1 MTQLSGKEALF
12 FLVGFGLVN
21 AVVFSFIGMSLT
33 FIAGF
38 SLASWHFPLAVL
50 FALGVNYYAAHYLFG
65 PHCRKTLTVSTGIIV
80 TVIVVSILFSLL
92 FYDIS
97 FDGQMYHIDAAFYLK
112 NGWNPFKNEL
122 SPDINQA
129 LWLNHYGKGVEAPE
143 AAVYAL
149 INRIESTKSVNFM
162 VMAASFCLSMS
173 FLLRLGRF
181 SFRKN
186 LFFSFLLSCNPIVIY
201 LLLTTYVDGQ
211 LASYLLC
218 FLAAAGLL
226 YRNANRFY
234 LMLLAMLL
242 IIVLNIKFSS
252 VVFAAVFSAGL
263 LLALMLDRQI
273 KSLKKVFVICVL
285 ATGFGVGVVG
295 YFPYVS
301 NTVHFHDPLYPG
313 FHLLKSEAAK
323 LAPESFARRNRFSR
337 FFISF
342 FSHTDELHIY
352 RDKDPQIPSKIPFSF
367 NKTDIYNALKPTVC
381 RMAGF
386 GPFFSGISILGL
398 VFFIISA
405 WRVHDKKQLTPVLVV
420 LGTLL
425 VSVFLISEA
434 WYARYVPQLWFVPV
448 IALMA
453 SEYYGPSFMRLKN
466 LLYVIVLINLF
477 FAFASFPYVFYQ
489 SEKID
494 YELAQLKVSGQTISV
509 RFTYFVSNRIRFLE
523 KQIPFQETRI
533 PDNTG
538 VYMVCSSTRYIPP
551 QQPADLPKSW
561 ILRFGEKIEQRINP

>member
-1 MTQLSGKEALF
+1 MPQLSGKEGLF
-12 FLVGFGLVN
+12 FLIGFGLVN
-21 AVVFSFIGMSLT
+21 VVVLTFIGMSLT
-33 FIAGF
+33 FIFGF

-50 FALGVNYYAAHYLFG
+50 FALGVNYYAAHFLFG
-65 PHCRKTLTVSTGIIV
+65 PHCRNMLIGSTGIIV
-80 TVIVVSILFSLL
+80 VVIIVSILFSLL

-112 NGWNPFKNEL
+112 NGWNPFKKEL

-149 INRIESTKSVNFM
+149 TNRIETTKSVNFM

-173 FLLRLGRF
+173 FLLRLNRF

-186 LFFSFLLSCNPIVIY
+186 LFFGFLLSGNPIVIY

-211 LASYLLC
+211 LSSYLLC
-218 FLAAAGLL
+218 FLAVAGLL
-226 YRNANRFY
+226 YQNTNRVY

-252 VVFAAVFSAGL
+252 VVFAAIFSSGL
-263 LLALMLDRQI
+263 LLALILGGRI
-273 KSLKKVFVICVL
+273 KSLKKVFVVCVI
-285 ATGFGVGVVG
+285 AAGFGIGVVG

-301 NTVHFHDPLYPG
+301 NTIHFHDPLYPG
-313 FHLLKSEAAK
+313 FHLLQSEAAK

-342 FSHTDELHIY
+342 FSHTNELHIY
-352 RDKDPQIPSKIPFSF
+352 QDKDPQIPPKIPFSF
-367 NKTDIYNALKPTVC
+367 DKTDIYNALKPIVC

-386 GPFFSGISILGL
+386 GPFFSGISILAL
-398 VFFIISA
+398 VFFIMSA
-405 WRVHDKKQLTPVLVV
+405 WRLPDKKQLTPVLVL

-425 VSVFLISEA
+425 VSVFSISEA

-448 IALMA
+448 IALIA
-453 SEYYGPSFMRLKN
+453 SEYYRPAFIRLKN
-466 LLYVIVLINLF
+466 LLYLIVLINLS
-477 FAFASFPYVFYQ
+477 FAFAGFPYVYYQ
-489 SEKID
+489 SAKID
-494 YELAQLKVSGQTISV
+494 YELAKLKASGRTISV
-509 RFTYFVSNRIRFLE
+509 QFTYFVSNRIRFLE
-523 KQIPFQETRI
+523 KEIPFQETKI
-533 PDNTG
+533 PGNTG
-538 VYMVCSSTRYIPP
+538 IYMVGSSTRYIPP
-551 QQPADLPKSW
+551 EPGADLPKSW
-561 ILRFGEKIEQRINP
+561 ILRLGEKIEHRINP

>member
-1 MTQLSGKEALF
+1 
-12 FLVGFGLVN
+12 
-21 AVVFSFIGMSLT
+21 
-33 FIAGF
+33 
-38 SLASWHFPLAVL
+38 
-50 FALGVNYYAAHYLFG
+50 LFG
-65 PHCRKTLTVSTGIIV
+65 PHFRKTLIVSTCIIV
-80 TVIVVSILFSLL
+80 VVIIVSILFSLL

-112 NGWNPFKNEL
+112 NGWNPFKKEL
-122 SPDINQA
+122 APDINQA

-149 INRIESTKSVNFM
+149 TNRIETTKSVNFM

-173 FLLRLGRF
+173 FLLRLNRF

-186 LFFSFLLSCNPIVIY
+186 LFFSFLLSGNPIVIY

-211 LASYLLC
+211 LSSYLLC
-218 FLAAAGLL
+218 FLAVAGLL
-226 YRNANRFY
+226 YRNTNRVY

-252 VVFAAVFSAGL
+252 VVFAAIFSAGL
-263 LLALMLDRQI
+263 LLALILGGQI
-273 KSLKKVFVICVL
+273 KSLKKVFVVCVI
-285 ATGFGVGVVG
+285 ATGFGIGVVG

-313 FHLLKSEAAK
+313 FHLLQSEAAK

-342 FSHTDELHIY
+342 FSHTNELHIY
-352 RDKDPQIPSKIPFSF
+352 QDKDPQIPSKIPFSF

-386 GPFFSGISILGL
+386 GPFFSGISILAL

-405 WRVHDKKQLTPVLVV
+405 WRLPDKKQMTPVLVL

-425 VSVFLISEA
+425 VSVFSISEA

-448 IALMA
+448 IALIA
-453 SEYYGPSFMRLKN
+453 SEYYRPAFIRLKN
-466 LLYVIVLINLF
+466 LLYLIVLINLS
-477 FAFASFPYVFYQ
+477 FAFAGFPYVYYQ
-489 SEKID
+489 SAKID
-494 YELAQLKVSGQTISV
+494 YELAKLKASGQTISV
-509 RFTYFVSNRIRFLE
+509 QFTYFVSNRIRFLE
-523 KQIPFQETRI
+523 KEIPFQETKI

-538 VYMVCSSTRYIPP
+538 VYMVGSSTRYIPP
-551 QQPADLPKSW
+551 EPGADLPKSW
-561 ILRFGEKIEQRINP
+561 ILRLGEKIEHRINP

>member
-1 MTQLSGKEALF
+1 MPQLSGKEVLF
-12 FLVGFGLVN
+12 FLIGFGLVN
-21 AVVFSFIGMSLT
+21 AVVFTFIGMSLT

-50 FALGVNYYAAHYLFG
+50 FALGVNYYAAHFLFG
-65 PHCRKTLTVSTGIIV
+65 PHFRKPLIVSTGIIV
-80 TVIVVSILFSLL
+80 TVIIVSILFSLL

-112 NGWNPFKNEL
+112 NGWNPFKREL
-122 SPDINQA
+122 SPDISQA

-149 INRIESTKSVNFM
+149 TNRIETTKSVNFM

-173 FLLRLGRF
+173 FLLRLNRF

-186 LFFSFLLSCNPIVIY
+186 LFFSFLLSGNPIVIY

-218 FLAAAGLL
+218 FLAVAGLL
-226 YRNANRFY
+226 YRNANRVY

-242 IIVLNIKFSS
+242 IIVVNIKFSS
-252 VVFAAVFSAGL
+252 VVFAAIFSAGL
-263 LLALMLDRQI
+263 LLALILAGQI
-273 KSLKKVFVICVL
+273 KSLKKVFVVCVI
-285 ATGFGVGVVG
+285 ATAFAIGVVG

-301 NTVHFHDPLYPG
+301 NTIHFHDPLYPG
-313 FHLLKSEAAK
+313 LHLLQSEAAK

-342 FSHTDELHIY
+342 FSHTNELHIY
-352 RDKDPQIPSKIPFSF
+352 QDKNPQIPSKIPFSF

-386 GPFFSGISILGL
+386 GPFFSGISILAL
-398 VFFIISA
+398 VFFTIAA
-405 WRVHDKKQLTPVLVV
+405 WRLPDKKQLTPILVL
-420 LGTLL
+420 LGTLV
-425 VSVFLISEA
+425 VSVFVIPEA

-448 IALMA
+448 IALIA
-453 SEYYGPSFMRLKN
+453 SEYYRPAFIRLKN
-466 LLYVIVLINLF
+466 LLYLIVLINLS
-477 FAFASFPYVFYQ
+477 FAFANFPYVYYQ
-489 SEKID
+489 SAKID
-494 YELAQLKVSGQTISV
+494 YELAKLKASGQAIPV
-509 RFTYFVSNRIRFLE
+509 QFTYFVSNRIRFLE
-523 KQIPFQETRI
+523 KGIPFQETKI
-533 PDNTG
+533 PENTG
-538 VYMVCSSTRYIPP
+538 VYMVCSSTRYTPP
-551 QQPADLPKSW
+551 KPGADFPKSR
-561 ILRFGEKIEQRINP
+561 ILRLGEKIERRINP